1 MIAAIVSIPALR
13 HGTELGCHHAFG
25 FAKAGQLW
33 CSDVVANDR
42 HVLPADTGDVVDI
55 VMAEDRHTASTGVN
69 GQGGIAVGWN
79 NALTAPQPGGGTH
92 VRDCCT
98 CFDKSVNAG
107 LKHGHRYRVFLSC
120 SLFDLLLCHSPCAM
134 VSTR

>member
-13 HGTELGCHHAFG
+13 HGTKLGRHHAFG

-33 CSDVVANDR
+33 CYDVVANDR

-55 VMAEDRHTASTGVN
+55 VMAEDIHTASSDVN

-79 NALTAPQPGGGTH
+79 NAVTAPQPGGGTH
-92 VRDCCT
+92 VKDCCT

-107 LKHGHRYRVFLSC
+107 LKHGIDYFCHARCLTC
-120 SLFDLLLCHSPCAM
+120 SFVTVHVQWCQQGDS
-134 VSTR
+134 